1 MANSNTT
8 KSAHLTD
15 TAIRKASYG
24 VLSDPS
30 CPGLRIRIGK
40 EKKRWLYRF
49 RSLIHKDAKG
59 VGKLR
64 ELKLGVYPDTSLK
77 DARAKWLIESTK
89 REGGIEPG
97 HTEMSAPY
105 LVRQLCDDYI
115 NGYAKKAKRGWRED
129 VRQVDKDIMPVLGDR
144 EASSITKPEA
154 MAFLSDI
161 AQRGDGIGRLVM
173 STIRKAYNYAVAYER
188 VKTNPFARLA
198 IVNGVC
204 LPVDQKPKKDEKE
217 ARHLDDRDLKD
228 FLTKLDTAPFSGS
241 LKRIFL
247 LQLLT
252 GARKGE
258 VVNAEWKEI
267 DLEAGT
273 WKQPSEKVKNKTN
286 HKVMLSKQAVAQ
298 LQVQK
303 KAAGKS
309 HWVFPSEKYTEVH
322 ISVNHPATKL
332 KKNLDHFGIGK
343 FTPHS
348 LRHSV
353 VTGLSR
359 LGCPREVIMRIAN
372 HMDSSIT
379 GHYDHHSR
387 NQEALNW
394 LQQWANHIDSL
405 TEDNVIPMGGRKRG

>member
-1 MANSNTT
+1 
-8 KSAHLTD
+8 
-15 TAIRKASYG
+15 
-24 VLSDPS
+24 
-30 CPGLRIRIGK
+30 
-40 EKKRWLYRF
+40 
-49 RSLIHKDAKG
+49 
-59 VGKLR
+59 
-64 ELKLGVYPDTSLK
+64 
-77 DARAKWLIESTK
+77 
-89 REGGIEPG
+89 
-97 HTEMSAPY
+97 
-105 LVRQLCDDYI
+105 
-115 NGYAKKAKRGWRED
+115 
-129 VRQVDKDIMPVLGDR
+129 
-144 EASSITKPEA
+144 
-154 MAFLSDI
+154 
-161 AQRGDGIGRLVM
+161 
-173 STIRKAYNYAVAYER
+173 
-188 VKTNPFARLA
+188 
-198 IVNGVC
+198 
-204 LPVDQKPKKDEKE
+204 
-217 ARHLDDRDLKD
+217 
-228 FLTKLDTAPFSGS
+228 
-241 LKRIFL
+241 
-247 LQLLT
+247 
-252 GARKGE
+252 
-258 VVNAEWKEI
+258 
-267 DLEAGT
+267 
-273 WKQPSEKVKNKTN
+273 
-286 HKVMLSKQAVAQ
+286 MLSKQAVAQ